1 MVLVDGATKR
11 QVALLATGIG
21 GAGDWEDTE
30 VIVSVNHLLKEWD
43 VQSGFQ
49 GDTMCRSDSDS

>member
-1 MVLVDGATKR
+1 MSHKVDSVVGKGVLVDGATKR

-21 GAGDWEDTE
+21 GVGGWGDTE

-43 VQSGFQ
+43 VPEE
-49 GDTMCRSDSDS
+49 T